1 MKKITWVMLTVL
13 IPFGHSLRAE
23 SPDEAVRMMQIQ
35 AEMRRMEEDFKTPV
49 KVTIEKG
56 RATLGNA
63 SAPIHIIE
71 FSDFQCPFCQRGFDT
86 VEALRQKYGKKV
98 FFMFRH
104 LPLSF
109 HPLAMPAAKYFEA
122 INLQG
127 GAKAYKFHDTVFK
140 NQSQFVAEGEKF
152 LEATAKK
159 LGVNMTK
166 LKKDLESD
174 TVKKRIESDQ
184 AEAQKLGL
192 SGTPGFVAAGVR
204 VAGAYPPEHFIQIID
219 RRLAEKTP
227 AKKEAKKAAATPQ
240 PEKKE

>member
-1 MKKITWVMLTVL
+1 MKTITWVMLTVL
-13 IPFGHSLRAE
+13 MSFGHSLRAE
-23 SPDEAVRMMQIQ
+23 SPDEAVRMMQVQ
-35 AEMRRMEEDFKTPV
+35 AEMRRMEEDFKNPV

-56 RATLGNA
+56 RATLGDKN
-63 SAPIHIIE
+63 APITIFE
-71 FSDFQCPFCQRGFDT
+71 FSDFQCPFCQRGYET

-98 FFMFRH
+98 LFMFRH

-109 HPLAMPAAKYFEA
+109 HPLAMPAAKYYEA
-122 INLQG
+122 INMQA

-140 NQSQFVAEGEKF
+140 NQSQFVSEGEKY

-166 LKKDLESD
+166 LKKDLESE
-174 TVKKRIESDQ
+174 TVKNRIASDM

-219 RRLAEKTP
+219 RRLAEKAP
-227 AKKEAKKAAATPQ
+227 AKKAEKKAAETPA